1 MSQISSMFGL
11 PPGMGTVVETFEQ
24 AIAWGPYLRYYL
36 PAYLDAGI
44 LDPTN
49 TPTWELRRGL
59 VLGKKIA
66 TGTWTNYAATN
77 TDGSEVAAA
86 ILIES
91 MRIQDVITGVNT
103 ARFYG
108 IMVSGGVKAANLI
121 GLDNMA
127 RAQMSNQFYFDDNF
141 PGNQQFPFQRFQT
154 KTANYQIVASDNLT
168 HFDNLGATGAVTFT
182 LPPIA
187 NGYFFGFTASV
198 TNQNLIVASSEG
210 TNMVTFN
217 NISANSVAYQT
228 GGSIA
233 GGSFRIYSNPAGTKW
248 FVEQIGSNTLTVA

>member
-24 AIAWGPYLRYYL
+24 AISWGPYLRYYY
-36 PAYLDAGI
+36 PAYLDAAI

-59 VLGKKIA
+59 VLGKKLS
-66 TGTWTNYAATN
+66 TGTWINYSPTA

-86 ILIES
+86 VLVES
-91 MRIQDVITGVNT
+91 MRIQDVVTGVNT
-103 ARFYG
+103 ARFYA

-121 GLDNMA
+121 GLDLMA

-154 KTANYQIVASDNLT
+154 KTGNYQILATDNLT
-168 HFDNLGATGAVTFT
+168 HFDNLGAGNEVDFT
-182 LPPIA
+182 LPAIA
-187 NGYFFGFTASV
+187 AGYYFGFTCAVGQVLKVIS
-198 TNQNLIVASSEG
+198 TEG

-217 NISANSVAYQT
+217 NASASSVAYST
-228 GGSIA
+228 GGSEI
-233 GGSFRIYSNPAGTKW
+233 GGSFRVYSNPAATKW
-248 FVEQIGSNTLTVA
+248 IVEQIGANVMTVA